1 MFLPHRP
8 PAPRG
13 AWLRAVCLAGL
24 AAAACASMSGCYH
37 GSAHNVSARQV
48 VERGAEAGWVVVA
61 RMGLVRQ
68 SANDDCGAAALA
80 MMLGHWAV
88 PTSAAE
94 ILRSIPREP
103 GHGIALDALRDFAR
117 ARGLTSYVIRGE
129 LADLATEI
137 GLDHPVL
144 VGLVQQYGDHARAHY
159 EVITGINST
168 TRRLLLLDP
177 ARGLREDTF
186 EGFMSE
192 WTTAGRPT
200 LVIVA
205 AA

>member
-1 MFLPHRP
+1 
-8 PAPRG
+8 
-13 AWLRAVCLAGL
+13 
-24 AAAACASMSGCYH
+24 MSGCYQ
-37 GSAHNVSARQV
+37 GSARSVSARQV
-48 VERGAEAGWVVVA
+48 VERGTEPGWVLVGRV
-61 RMGLVRQ
+61 GLVRQ
-68 SANDDCGAAALA
+68 SATDDCGAAALA
-80 MMLGHWAV
+80 MMLGHWSV
-88 PTSAAE
+88 PASRAE
-94 ILRSIPREP
+94 ILEAVPRDP

-129 LADLATEI
+129 LSDLATEV

-144 VGLVQQYGDHARAHY
+144 VGLVQRYGDHARAHY
-159 EVITGINST
+159 EVVTGINPT

-186 EGFMSE
+186 EGFSSE

-200 LVIVA
+200 LVIIA